1 MASATNR
8 LAGALR
14 RAFNMLREDAEATA
28 DVVASVFRGEEE
40 VNDEDLDKEVRA
52 LFYTLEREQ
61 ILNIRRTEYKFEGQT
76 RRAYFWRLKVLDEQ
90 DLVERASHGFTKEDV
105 EAIKVYRALPA
116 EIWSRLKT

>member
-1 MASATNR
+1 
-8 LAGALR
+8 
-14 RAFNMLREDAEATA
+14 MLREDAEATA